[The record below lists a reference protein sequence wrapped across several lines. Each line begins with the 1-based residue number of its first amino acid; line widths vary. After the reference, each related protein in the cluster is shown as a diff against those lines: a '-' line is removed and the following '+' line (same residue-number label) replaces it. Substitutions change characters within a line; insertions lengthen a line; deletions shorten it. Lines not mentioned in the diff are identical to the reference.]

1 MDANNNDIRESGG
14 NCIFSTYFV
23 QHCSDHQL
31 VKSEPHAWTSFMI
44 CKNKKAM
51 GKLESVRKIK
61 HEEKKNTYNE
71 MVEITAKGVDL
82 SPFRRTFEEISLLD
96 ISAVRK
102 SIIKYRKRSEIQ
114 SFIMLANF
122 VYF

>member
-61 HEEKKNTYNE
+61 HEEKKIHTTKWLKLQQRE
-71 MVEITAKGVDL
+71 W
-82 SPFRRTFEEISLLD
+82 TFPLLD
-96 ISAVRK
+96 ELLK
-102 SIIKYRKRSEIQ
+102 KFHY
-114 SFIMLANF
+114 
-122 VYF
+122 